1 MYLCIRLG
9 SHDWQKTSLPDLDYD
24 LLDFNCLVHQR
35 GKRIAFLNVM
45 SLGPVNLSP
54 IISGYVADKYGWR
67 TNFWI
72 MTAFTAVA
80 LLLIFFAAPE
90 TSYNRPAIY
99 ETDLT
104 SRDNLPIT
112 EERLAADAIL
122 TAKEPG
128 SDISSAPADKEI
140 TSVEMHKDQSPRSY
154 WQELLPI
161 RGLETKD
168 NPTVLL
174 ARFFTCG
181 LYPAVIWSFLVGGT
195 YVAWFIAL
203 TVVVAQI
210 FSPPPISYT
219 PAQLGHLNAFPAVGA
234 VVAFGVMG
242 ALADS
247 TAKYAARRNNGIY
260 EPKFRLY
267 LISFGLFIGVPG
279 LALFGWYASTAAPGH
294 MINWVVMSFIY
305 GMVIFTTVTQQTNTF
320 AYLLDAHRDISVETA
335 VFSVMLRNFFSF
347 GAGKFLPVWLIKS
360 GPAST
365 FYAIA
370 GIQAA
375 LVLTTVPLYFL
386 RQGHP
391 GVLSPAQPV

>member
-1 MYLCIRLG
+1 
-9 SHDWQKTSLPDLDYD
+9 
-24 LLDFNCLVHQR
+24 
-35 GKRIAFLNVM
+35 M
-45 SLGPVNLSP
+45 SLGPLNLSP
-54 IISGYVADKYGWR
+54 IVSGYVADRYGWR

-99 ETDLT
+99 ETDII
-104 SRDNLPIT
+104 SSENLPVT
-112 EERLAADAIL
+112 KESLSADAL
-122 TAKEPG
+122 ATAKESG
-128 SDISSAPADKEI
+128 SDISTAHQNKEI
-140 TSVEMHKDQSPRSY
+140 PSMEIHRNESPRSY
-154 WQELLPI
+154 WQEFLPI
-161 RGLETKD
+161 RGLETRD
-168 NPTVLL
+168 NPLVLL

-219 PAQLGHLNAFPAVGA
+219 PAQLGHLSAFPAVGA
-234 VVAFGVMG
+234 FMAFIVMG

-247 TAKYAARRNNGIY
+247 TAKYAARRNNRVY
-260 EPKFRLY
+260 EPEFRLY

-294 MINWVVMSFIY
+294 EINWVVMSFIY
-305 GMVIFTTVTQQTNTF
+305 GMVIFTTVTQQSNTF

-347 GAGKFLPVWLIKS
+347 GASKFLPIWLIKS
-360 GPAST
+360 GPANT

-375 LVLTTVPLYFL
+375 LVLTTVPLYFYGKVIREFYHRHNL
-386 RQGHP
+386 LKLFHVDVRHA
-391 GVLSPAQPV
+391 S